1 MLNNLPPDF
10 PFVSNCLL
18 RLTHVSAFRVPFM
31 DISDALNHFLCSG
44 WLFLITAETDW
55 GPKIEPPWQLR
66 RGLPSSI
73 PKVAILTL
81 LEQNGSFMTAT
92 VLIFFFFNPCLMFKR
107 DQSFPY
113 MFLVQTAITLG
124 RQGLGQIEE
133 ASSEYQFL
141 LRMLKGTSK
150 GGRFSS
156 LCLYLSLFLPLPL
169 PSPFLFSVFLSFWV
183 YGRVSDSSTFSSQG
197 VLWRHKDRNV
207 YRPILCHNTD
217 PFGLNWGKPT
227 ATHTA
232 SI

>member
-10 PFVSNCLL
+10 PFVSTCLL
-18 RLTHVSAFRVPFM
+18 LLTHVSAVHVPFM

-92 VLIFFFFNPCLMFKR
+92 VLIFFFFFNHCLMFKR

-113 MFLVQTAITLG
+113 MFLLQTTITLG

-133 ASSEYQFL
+133 VSSEYQFL

-156 LCLYLSLFLPLPL
+156 LCLYLSLPPSSTAVSFLVLC
-169 PSPFLFSVFLSFWV
+169 LSFLLGLLQGQWLI
-183 YGRVSDSSTFSSQG
+183 YIFKPGRIMKT
-197 VLWRHKDRNV
+197 
-207 YRPILCHNTD
+207 
-217 PFGLNWGKPT
+217 
-227 ATHTA
+227 
-232 SI
+232 